1 MESQK
6 MINLL
11 DNTPSQT
18 ARFRTKNWVEM
29 NDDSCGTYN
38 TNGQV
43 KFKTSMLKSN
53 FCDYSDA
60 YILVKGTMSVA
71 NTGGGEIIFKIRA
84 AVTDCIRKINN
95 TQIDNVKGIDA
106 AMPMYNL
113 IECSDNYSKTSE
125 SLWQYYRDEPVLAN
139 AIDFPG
145 TTNNSALF
153 NFKQKIT
160 DKTVADNTKYI
171 EIIVLL
177 KSLSDFWR
185 TLGMPLIIRVKLISF

>member
-1 MESQK
+1 

-18 ARFRTKNWVEM
+18 SRFRTKNWVEM

-38 TNGQV
+38 TNGQI
-43 KFKTSMLKSN
+43 KFKNSMLKSN

-60 YILVKGTMSVA
+60 YIVVKGTMLVA
-71 NTGGGEIIFKIRA
+71 NTGGGEVIFKICA
-84 AVTDCIRKINN
+84 PVTDCIRKINN

-113 IECSDNYSKTSE
+113 IECSDNYSKISE
-125 SLWQYYRDEPVLAN
+125 NLWQYYRDEPALAN
-139 AIDFPG
+139 AIDFPA
-145 TTNNSALF
+145 TNNNSALF

-160 DKTVADNTKYI
+160 DKTGADNTKYI

-177 KSLSDFWR
+177 NSLSDFWR
-185 TLGMPLIIRVKLISF
+185 TLGMPLINRVKLISF